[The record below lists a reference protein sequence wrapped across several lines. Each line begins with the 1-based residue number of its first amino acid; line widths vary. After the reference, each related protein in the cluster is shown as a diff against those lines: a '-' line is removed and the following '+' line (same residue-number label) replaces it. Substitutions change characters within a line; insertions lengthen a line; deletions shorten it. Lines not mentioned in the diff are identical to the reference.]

1 LVHIQQLDLESQ
13 KELNFFEFD
22 NSGNL
27 VGFAERGRRMMRF
40 IANHLRYL
48 HSESKFC
55 SNLHD
60 SVFIQLPSLSAYFP
74 FVPCNPDSRNDLISG
89 IANDSLQFR
98 YIVSLLMKA
107 TPQLI
112 NLNQPLPIDFQFF
125 FSSVFT
131 RGLLSDRL
139 EVVKEHSFYQLY
151 HPATFNDADR
161 SIFIHKIGEY
171 RFKDMNRFDTNLN
184 LDKPEYNLADWQNV
198 FPPQHFLAGMIR
210 HSVATNYGRSQTIRA
225 GAIPRFIRNA
235 HQHFDSPR
243 RGQLHGQV
251 FVF

>member
-1 LVHIQQLDLESQ
+1 
-13 KELNFFEFD
+13 
-22 NSGNL
+22 
-27 VGFAERGRRMMRF
+27 
-40 IANHLRYL
+40 
-48 HSESKFC
+48 
-55 SNLHD
+55 
-60 SVFIQLPSLSAYFP
+60 
-74 FVPCNPDSRNDLISG
+74 
-89 IANDSLQFR
+89 
-98 YIVSLLMKA
+98 MKA

-131 RGLLSDRL
+131 RGLLSDML

-171 RFKDMNRFDTNLN
+171 RYKSEYTFDTFIK

-198 FPPQHFLAGMIR
+198 FPRRHFLADMIR
-210 HSVATNYGRSQTIRA
+210 RSVSANRGGPRGLRA

-235 HQHFDSPR
+235 HQHFAGPN
-243 RGQLHGQV
+243 RGAQV
-251 FVF
+251 FIF